1 MGANRS
7 LEAPLLL
14 LSLPPLH
21 CLPCVC
27 VYTRTIYSGGGRGGD
42 EEDIVVYVGRA
53 KGGWEE
59 WRAGVI
65 TSLSGMIE
73 EVQRISERFLSDSL
87 VYVVQ

>member
-1 MGANRS
+1 MSEGRKERERERLANDSGGEEEEGVGANRS

-42 EEDIVVYVGRA
+42 EEDIVVYVERGRED
-53 KGGWEE
+53 GRNGEP
-59 WRAGVI
+59 V
-65 TSLSGMIE
+65 S
-73 EVQRISERFLSDSL
+73 
-87 VYVVQ
+87 